1 MEMVSA
7 GIRRLHTVA
16 YISVLAVAT
25 PLGIVIGIAATS
37 NVGTG
42 GDGASQ
48 DLVIAVL
55 SGKLIQGPLADMDSA
70 LNDFS
75 FLGGPQVG

>member
-1 MEMVSA
+1 MAILVHAVPIHFCIGMEMVSA
-7 GIRRLHTVA
+7 GIRRLHTLA

-42 GDGASQ
+42 GDGATQ

-55 SGKLIQGPLADMDSA
+55 SGKLFIRG
-70 LNDFS
+70 
-75 FLGGPQVG
+75 

>member
-1 MEMVSA
+1 MAILVHAVPIHFCIGMEMVSA
-7 GIRRLHTVA
+7 GIRRLHTLA
-16 YISVLAVAT
+16 YISVLAGAT

-42 GDGASQ
+42 GDGATQ

-55 SGKLIQGPLADMDSA
+55 SGTKLFIRG
-70 LNDFS
+70 
-75 FLGGPQVG
+75 